1 MGVPPPFKTHR
12 GWRNVVFL
20 SGNHAEAWAHGG
32 VAYIYIYVYIYVF
45 IMFLFM
51 FIFILRRDGLS
62 EDFGW
67 PWGLGAIDFWFRA
80 SG

>member
-32 VAYIYIYVYIYVF
+32 GGVAYIYIYIYFVYTGGAQINYEALQEV
-45 IMFLFM
+45 
-51 FIFILRRDGLS
+51 RTN
-62 EDFGW
+62 
-67 PWGLGAIDFWFRA
+67 PNALGSLQGKQLQSCA
-80 SG
+80 